1 MTIYLA
7 IMHDNHF
14 ADPVISIHKKY
25 DKAVDAI
32 TKFFKSYGFAI
43 SHNLALDADERIMDD
58 VTFYKKTKIKRFVH
72 ADGDGPSGYIKK
84 GSLKE

>member
-7 IMHDNHF
+7 IMKNDYF
-14 ADPVISIHKKY
+14 AEPVISIHKKY

-32 TKFFKSYGFAI
+32 TKFFKSYGFTV
-43 SHNLALDADERIMDD
+43 SHNLALDASEAIMDD
-58 VTFYKKTKIKRFVH
+58 VTIYKKTRIKRFVH

-84 GSLKE
+84 SSLKN